1 MMTVRNDSYKL
12 VRVDQVMQL
21 YSRFP
26 ISAAVT
32 LILATI
38 LLFTQ
43 WPVIPHL
50 ILIGWWAGIVVITIL
65 RLLLLYGYHHI
76 QTPTITIETWAAWF
90 LLGTIF
96 AGLAWGAAGFLLLPE
111 HDLMRQLILVFTLSG
126 LASSSVTTLG
136 SVWLDISIFL
146 STMLAPIT
154 LRFFLLGGA
163 IYQVMGV
170 MTLMYLFGLL
180 LTARYAHNI
189 ILEVLNLRTS
199 DIIQETKLLESEA
212 KYRNVV
218 ERSNDGIGVIQDGRI
233 IYVNERLAGLIGYK
247 PEQVIGT
254 SFISHVHPTELPVIL
269 ERYHKRTSGQDVPSM
284 YESLMLHRDGREIPI
299 EVNVGVIPYQNRPA
313 ELVIVRD
320 ISERKQVQDALRESE
335 DRYRALFNH
344 ASDYIFIV
352 DPLQEDSPLILDVNE
367 YACIKHGYTRDE
379 LIGKPYSIV
388 NDKDTEEEITD
399 KAQRILAGEI
409 LNFESVH
416 IRKDGYKF
424 PVEVSAR
431 LIKVKE
437 KPIMISIVRDIT
449 ERKQAEEQIKTALKE
464 KEILLKEI
472 HHRVKNNLQIISSL
486 LSLQSR
492 YNEDKRTVEVF
503 RNSQERIRAMAIA
516 HEKLYQSK
524 DLAQI
529 DFCDYISSLITYLF
543 ESYSLKAS
551 QVELKTRIENIFIN
565 LETAIPLGLIVNELV
580 SNSLKHAFPGDKKG
594 IIHVALSKCEDERY
608 DYTMVIGDNGV
619 GLAQGTDLQYSG
631 SLGMV
636 LVESLIKQ
644 LHGIMK
650 LETSNG
656 MCFTIK
662 FKKLKH

>member
-1 MMTVRNDSYKL
+1 
-12 VRVDQVMQL
+12 MQL
-21 YSRFP
+21 YSRLP
-26 ISAAVT
+26 ISAVVAI
-32 LILATI
+32 ILATV

-43 WPVIPHL
+43 RPVIPHGTL
-50 ILIGWWAGIVVITIL
+50 FGWWTGVIVIALL
-65 RLLLLYGYHHI
+65 RLLLLYGYRHI

-90 LLGTIF
+90 LVGTTLS
-96 AGLAWGAAGFLLLPE
+96 GLSWGAAGFLLLPE
-111 HDLMRQLILVFTLSG
+111 HDLMRQSILVFTLSG

-146 STMLAPIT
+146 ITMLAPLT
-154 LRFFLLGGA
+154 LRFFFLGGA
-163 IYQVMGV
+163 LYHIMGA
-170 MTLMYLFGLL
+170 MTLMYLSALL
-180 LTARYAHNI
+180 LIARNTNNI
-189 ILEVLNLRTS
+189 ILEVLRLRS
-199 DIIQETKLLESEA
+199 GDIIQETKLLESEA

-218 ERSNDGIGVIQDGRI
+218 ERSNDGIGVIQDGQI
-233 IYVNERLAGLIGYK
+233 IYLNERLAGMVGYIA
-247 PEQVIGT
+247 EQIIGT
-254 SFISHVHPTELPVIL
+254 SFVSHVHPSELPTLL
-269 ERYHKRTSGQDVPSM
+269 ERYRKRTGGENVPAI
-284 YESLMLHRDGREIPI
+284 YESVMLHRDGREVHV

-352 DPLQEDSPLILDVNE
+352 DPLQADTPIILDVNE
-367 YACIKHGYTRDE
+367 YACIKHGYSREE

-388 NDKDTEEEITD
+388 NEKDTDDEITD
-399 KAQRILAGEI
+399 KTLRILAGEI
-409 LNFESVH
+409 LNFESIH

-449 ERKQAEEQIKTALKE
+449 ERKQAEELIKAALKE

-486 LSLQSR
+486 LSLQAR
-492 YNEDKRTVEVF
+492 YNGDMRTGEVF

-524 DLAQI
+524 DLSQI
-529 DFCDYISSLITYLF
+529 DFCDYISTLITYLF
-543 ESYSLKAS
+543 DSYSLKAG

-580 SNSLKHAFPGDKKG
+580 SNSLKHAFPGERKG
-594 IIHVALSKCEDERY
+594 IIQVGLGKCADERY
-608 DYTMVIGDNGV
+608 DYTMVISDNGV
-619 GLAQGTDLQYSG
+619 GLRPGIDFQGGG

-636 LVESLIKQ
+636 LVESLVKQ
-644 LHGIMK
+644 LHGVM
-650 LETSNG
+650 EVESSSG
-656 MCFTIK
+656 VSFTIK
-662 FKKLKH
+662 FKKIKH